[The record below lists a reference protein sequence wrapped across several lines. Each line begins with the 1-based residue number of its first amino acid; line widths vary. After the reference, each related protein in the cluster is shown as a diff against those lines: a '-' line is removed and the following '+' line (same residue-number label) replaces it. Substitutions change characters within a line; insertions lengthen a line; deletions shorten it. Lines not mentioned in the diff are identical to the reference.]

1 MTKKEKG
8 ILKKFRSTNTI
19 YEDYSIDITPFAQTG
34 ESSQTDVV
42 ESSGGK
48 MFLKTLRAFFRCF
61 LGVKAE
67 K

>member
-1 MTKKEKG
+1 MATKAKEV
-8 ILKKFRSTNTI
+8 LKTFRSTNTI
-19 YEDYSIDITPFAQTG
+19 YADYSIDIKPYQPTG

-48 MFLKTLRAFFRCF
+48 MFFKTLRAFFRCF